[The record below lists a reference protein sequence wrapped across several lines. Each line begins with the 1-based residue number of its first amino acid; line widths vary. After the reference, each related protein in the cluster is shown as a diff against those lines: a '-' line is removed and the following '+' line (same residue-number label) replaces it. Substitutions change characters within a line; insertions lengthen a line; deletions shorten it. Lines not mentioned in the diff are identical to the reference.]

1 MPRRYTP
8 RPDQNHPKICG
19 FLVPAFIGLNM
30 LRFSADMC
38 KTLKLPTNAVCGSE
52 SYMRELDNHAL
63 CAVFCCCKD
72 RGNQA
77 CMRDVIWESDT
88 ILGRHSYYKA
98 EVPYDTQLTWE
109 LMSNPKTGLE
119 RRSRPDGARIPDIII
134 VKNPNQ
140 LATLDN
146 VERAIEVKF
155 PNDSFTDKLG
165 KDDLTQLEA
174 YTQLF
179 GGKLDT
185 ESISNDQC
193 GCDDEEKRKQH
204 NLVLENAR
212 QYYEDQSPA
221 KLLETALV
229 PIQRGA
235 LGMAK
240 RAYQVLD
247 NLLKNNGLIFAH

>member
-8 RPDQNHPKICG
+8 RPDQNHPEICG

-52 SYMRELDNHAL
+52 SY
-63 CAVFCCCKD
+63 
-72 RGNQA
+72 
-77 CMRDVIWESDT
+77 WESDT

-119 RRSRPDGARIPDIII
+119 RRSRPDGSRIPDIII
-134 VKNPNQ
+134 VKDPRR

-155 PNDSFTDKLG
+155 PKDDFTKELG
-165 KDDLTQLEA
+165 KDNLTQLKA
-174 YTQLF
+174 YQRLF
-179 GGKLDT
+179 GSELDT
-185 ESISNDQC
+185 KSISNENC

-212 QYYEDQSPA
+212 QYYTDQSPA

-240 RAYQVLD
+240 RAYQLLD
-247 NLLKNNGLIFAH
+247 SLLKNNGLIFAH